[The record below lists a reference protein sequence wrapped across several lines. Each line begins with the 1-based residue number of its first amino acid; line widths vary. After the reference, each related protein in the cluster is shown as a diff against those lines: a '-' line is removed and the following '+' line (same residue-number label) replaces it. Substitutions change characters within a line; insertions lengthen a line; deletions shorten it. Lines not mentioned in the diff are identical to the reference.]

1 MGKFISLKRDYSFKE
16 IFRNEIIRKYFISD
30 VLEIPLEEI
39 RSVRLHNTFLWTRHK
54 MQKQG
59 ILDVMMVL
67 NDNSK
72 MNIELQIRAE
82 ADWDKRSL
90 FYLSKMFVADL
101 RRGEKYHKLQK
112 CIEISILGFNL
123 DDAPEYHKIYRLRD
137 KAGRDFSDMF
147 EVHIIE
153 LKKELYGLDRT
164 DDWIRLF
171 RAESKEELNMLMHR
185 TKNPGILE
193 AIKEI
198 NIMNLSDWLKA
209 QYEFD
214 VREERDKAAL
224 EEQIRRD
231 ASAQGLAEGKAQGL
245 AEGRAEGLAEGLA
258 EGRVEGRV
266 EGRAEGLAEGLAEG
280 RAEGLVE
287 GRAEGLQQ
295 GLELKLIKQVQTKLK
310 KGMQAE
316 QIASELEEPLE
327 NVERIC
333 KAVDICRPDAAP

>member
-1 MGKFISLKRDYSFKE
+1 MGKFISLKHDYSFKE
-16 IFRNEIIRKYFISD
+16 IFRNETVRKYFISD

-59 ILDVMMVL
+59 ILDVLMVL
-67 NDNSK
+67 NDSSK

-90 FYLSKMFVADL
+90 FYLAKMFVADL
-101 RRGEKYHKLQK
+101 RRGDEYHKLQK

-123 DDAPEYHKIYRLRD
+123 DDASEYHKIYRLRD

-153 LKKELYGLDRT
+153 LNKELYDLDRT
-164 DDWIRLF
+164 DEWIRLF

-198 NIMNLSDWLKA
+198 NLMNLSDWLKA
-209 QYEFD
+209 QREFD
-214 VREERDKAAL
+214 EREERDKAAL

-231 ASAQGLAEGKAQGL
+231 ASAQGLAEGRAQGRTEGRVQGL
-245 AEGRAEGLAEGLA
+245 AEGRAQ
-258 EGRVEGRV
+258 GR
-266 EGRAEGLAEGLAEG
+266 AEG
-280 RAEGLVE
+280 RAEGLS
-287 GRAEGLQQ
+287 Q
-295 GLELKLIKQVQTKLK
+295 GLEQGLEQGLVLKLIKQVQTKLK

-316 QIASELEEPLE
+316 QIASELEEALAD
-327 NVERIC
+327 VERIC
-333 KAVDICRPDAAP
+333 KAVDKCGLDSEPSEVYRQLQ

>member
-1 MGKFISLKRDYSFKE
+1 MGKFISLKHDYSFKE
-16 IFRNEIIRKYFISD
+16 IFRNETVRKYFISD
-30 VLEIPLEEI
+30 VLEIPLEAI

-72 MNIELQIRAE
+72 MNTELQIRAE

-90 FYLSKMFVADL
+90 FYLAKMFVADL
-101 RRGEKYHKLQK
+101 RRGDKYHKLQK

-137 KAGRDFSDMF
+137 KAGRDFSDIL

-164 DDWIRLF
+164 DEWIRLF
-171 RAESKEELNMLMHR
+171 RAESKEELNMLTHR

-198 NIMNLSDWLKA
+198 NIMNLSDWMKA
-209 QYEFD
+209 QYEFN

-231 ASAQGLAEGKAQGL
+231 ASAQGLAEG
-245 AEGRAEGLAEGLA
+245 RAEGLSQGLK
-258 EGRVEGRV
+258 
-266 EGRAEGLAEGLAEG
+266 
-280 RAEGLVE
+280 
-287 GRAEGLQQ
+287 Q
-295 GLELKLIKQVQTKLK
+295 GLEQGLSQGLEQGQVLKLIKQVQTKLK

-316 QIASELEEPLE
+316 QIANELEESLAD
-327 NVERIC
+327 VDRIC
-333 KAVDICRPDAAP
+333 KAVDKCGMDADPSEVYRQLQ

>member
-1 MGKFISLKRDYSFKE
+1 MGKFISLKHDYSFKE

-90 FYLSKMFVADL
+90 FYLAKMFIADL
-101 RRGEKYHKLQK
+101 RKGEKYYKLQK

-123 DDAPEYHKIYRLRD
+123 DDAPEYHKIYQLRD
-137 KAGRDFSDMF
+137 KAGRDFSDIF
-147 EVHIIE
+147 EIHIIE

-164 DDWIRLF
+164 DEWIRLF

-198 NIMNLSDWLKA
+198 NIMNLSDWMKA
-209 QYEFD
+209 QYEFNL
-214 VREERDKAAL
+214 REERDKAAM

-231 ASAQGLAEGKAQGL
+231 ASAQGLAEGRAQGLAEGRVQGLVEGKVQGL
-245 AEGRAEGLAEGLA
+245 AEGRAEGLE
-258 EGRVEGRV
+258 
-266 EGRAEGLAEGLAEG
+266 
-280 RAEGLVE
+280 
-287 GRAEGLQQ
+287 Q
-295 GLELKLIKQVQTKLK
+295 GLSQGLSQGQVLKLINQVQTKLK
-310 KGMQAE
+310 KGIQAE
-316 QIASELEEPLE
+316 QIASELEESLA
-327 NVERIC
+327 NVDRIC
-333 KAVDICRPDAAP
+333 KAVDECGMDADPSEVYRQLQ